1 MHLIAYERRKQEWV
15 QSYKLINI
23 LFHSLKSL
31 SYRMVRLDRM
41 KTLNYKKKKKKNWA
55 KKDKSKMN
63 KQTNRLYTFASRVE
77 TYTYILMHWL

>member
-41 KTLNYKKKKKKNWA
+41 KTLNYIKKKKIGQRKINPKWI
-55 KKDKSKMN
+55 S
-63 KQTNRLYTFASRVE
+63 RLTDCIHLRQE
-77 TYTYILMHWL
+77 LKTYTYILMHWL

>member
-15 QSYKLINI
+15 HSYKLINI

-41 KTLNYKKKKKKNWA
+41 KTLNYKKKKKLGKE
-55 KKDKSKMN
+55 
-63 KQTNRLYTFASRVE
+63 R
-77 TYTYILMHWL
+77 